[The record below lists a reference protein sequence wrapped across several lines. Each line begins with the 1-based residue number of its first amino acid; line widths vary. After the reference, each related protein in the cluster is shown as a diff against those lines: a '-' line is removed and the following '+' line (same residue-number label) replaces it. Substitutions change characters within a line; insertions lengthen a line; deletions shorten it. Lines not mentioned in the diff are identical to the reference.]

1 MGRPKGLTMR
11 KSGDRPEAILLAQ
24 LSREELGMRI
34 YIGLLAT
41 FSTFSACLL
50 AADVK
55 GTVVDPSGAPVGGAQ
70 VSIMSRV
77 GLEART
83 VTSAAGTFE
92 FESPDI
98 PDAHLVVTA
107 PGFRTATL
115 PLAAAVTVKLAIAP
129 QVDSVGVAGS
139 TVDVAASQ
147 QGSSVDIVPR
157 EEIRTRNE
165 PYAMDLLRDLPGM
178 EFNQTGSPGGV
189 SSLFLRGGDSN
200 FTLVQIDGAPVNAF
214 GGGFDFAHIPS
225 EALDQIDVIRGPQSA
240 IYGSYA
246 NSGVVNFITR
256 QPGAAPQFDVLA
268 EGGTYDEHR
277 FAITAS
283 DTVAGFGILA
293 SASRVDDNGPVQ
305 NSDYHNQDALLNIS
319 RRFGNQSFSLHAL
332 FDYNNVGEPG
342 PYGSDP
348 LDDFTGIDT
357 ISRSKNNS
365 GEYGGHYE
373 IDLSGRVRE
382 ELFGSFFMQNSGYTS
397 PYGFS
402 YDQDLRGQGETRTVV
417 SVTRHYVASFGFV
430 AGREDVKNTYIS
442 DANYEVFPIKRSDF
456 AAYLENRF
464 EFGGKLFLN
473 IGARAEWILTP
484 SIPTDGYSRPFFPAN
499 TVSRVNPKLSAAY
512 VPTKNTRIHT
522 SFGTGIRP
530 PTGFELAF
538 TDNPQL
544 KPERTRSVDA
554 GIEQTLFHDLL
565 RVGATYFY
573 NRYYDLIVTLGG
585 SLAALSHYESANLAN
600 SRAEGAEFSATLR
613 PARSLY
619 LTGSYTL
626 LGTRILSLD
635 GTTNTAPLPFQVGQE
650 LTRRPENSGSVV
662 AAYARGRVTAGIN
675 GYFRGK
681 TLYEEPT
688 YGATDGLYWNPGF
701 ANVGINLN
709 YALGHGVTVYG
720 NLRNALDRHYE
731 EVFGY
736 PSPRLNFVAGM
747 KFSISRAKAK

>member
-1 MGRPKGLTMR
+1 M
-11 KSGDRPEAILLAQ
+11 AI
-24 LSREELGMRI
+24 
-34 YIGLLAT
+34 
-41 FSTFSACLL
+41 FSICCACLS
-50 AADVK
+50 AAEVK

-70 VSIMSRV
+70 VSIVSRLGV
-77 GLEART
+77 EAQT
-83 VTSAAGTFE
+83 VTSAAGAFE
-92 FESPDI
+92 LQAAPRA
-98 PDAHLVVTA
+98 DAHLVITA

-115 PLAAAVTVKLAIAP
+115 PVETDVSVKLALAP
-129 QVDSVGVAGS
+129 VVDSVGVAGS
-139 TVDVAASQ
+139 TVDVSASQ

-165 PYAMDLLRDLPGM
+165 PYAMDLLRYIPGM
-178 EFNQTGSPGGV
+178 EFNQSGSAGAV
-189 SSLFLRGGDSN
+189 SSLFLRGGDSDY
-200 FTLVQIDGAPVNAF
+200 TLVEIDGTPVNTF
-214 GGGFDFAHIPS
+214 GGAFDFAHIPS
-225 EALDQIDVIRGPQSA
+225 EALDRIDVVRGPQSA
-240 IYGSYA
+240 VYGSYA
-246 NSGVVNFITR
+246 NSGAVDFITR

-268 EGGTYDEHR
+268 EGGTYGEHR
-277 FAITAS
+277 FGITAS
-283 DTVAGFGILA
+283 GTVAGFGVLA
-293 SASRVDDNGPVQ
+293 SGSRIDDNGPVE
-305 NSDYHNQDALLNIS
+305 NSDYHNQDALLNVS
-319 RRFGNQSFSLHAL
+319 RRFANQSFSLHGL
-332 FDYNNVGEPG
+332 FDSNNVGEPG

-348 LDDFTGIDT
+348 LDDYTGIDT
-357 ISRSKNNS
+357 VSREKNNF

-382 ELFGSFFMQNSGYTS
+382 ELFGSLFLENSSYTS

-402 YDQDLRGQGETRTVV
+402 YDKELRGQGETRTVV

-442 DANYEVFPIKRSDF
+442 DANFESFPIERGDF

-473 IGARAEWILTP
+473 AGVRAEWIVTP
-484 SIPTDGYSRPFFPAN
+484 AIPTDGYSRPYFPAN
-499 TVSRVNPKLSAAY
+499 TVSRANPKLSAAY
-512 VPTKNTRIHT
+512 VPAKNTRLHT

-530 PTGFELAF
+530 PSGFELAF

-544 KPERTRSVDA
+544 KPERTRSVDG
-554 GIEQTLFHDLL
+554 GIEQTLFHERL

-585 SLAALSHYESANLAN
+585 SLSTLSHYQSANLAN
-600 SRAEGAEFSATLR
+600 SRAQGAEFSGTLR
-613 PARSLY
+613 PARALF

-635 GTTNTAPLPFQVGQE
+635 GTSNTAPLPFHVGQE

-662 AAYARGRVTAGIN
+662 GTYARGRVTAGVN

-688 YGATDGLYWNPGF
+688 YGATDGLFWNPGF

-709 YALGHGVTVYG
+709 YALGHGVTAYG

-747 KFSISRAKAK
+747 KFSIGRAK